1 MECTIGVLGGSE
13 RWERNLD
20 LRIRS
25 SVPFTF
31 VYCLEKK
38 PDLGGLRIGDEE
50 FKSIDFFFFLR
61 SWVLEKR
68 Q

>member
-1 MECTIGVLGGSE
+1 MECTVGALGGSE

-25 SVPFTF
+25 SMPFSF
-31 VYCLEKK
+31 VYRLEKK

-50 FKSIDFFFFLR
+50 FKSIGFFFF
-61 SWVLEKR
+61 
-68 Q
+68 